1 MIKAFG
7 LFADGTYTYPAILTG
22 LRTATEKGSLLAS
35 AAPHRPIVIA
45 HRGASGYLPEHPLAA
60 KVLAHAMGADFIEQ
74 DVVMSRDGVPVVLHD
89 IYLESTTDVEQRFPD
104 RARDDGRFYAAD
116 FNLADIRELRVH
128 ERSTRD
134 DSGREVPVYP
144 GRYPLQPG
152 LFGVPTLAEEIRLI
166 SGLDRS
172 RGRSTGLYIE
182 LKAPLWHGA
191 QGLDIADAVLRTL
204 REEGYA
210 DRPQQVFL
218 QCFDDHTLRRLRH
231 ELKTPL
237 PLIQLIAE
245 NDWGEDSAVDYD
257 HLQTTRGLA
266 EVATYAAGIGPWV
279 EQIYL
284 GRTSHGELR
293 LSELVDLA
301 KAQKLMVHPYTFRRD
316 ALPEGIE
323 SFEELLDLFLG
334 KLGVDGLFTD
344 FPDLVVQ
351 YLARRL
357 PQ

>member
-1 MIKAFG
+1 M
-7 LFADGTYTYPAILTG
+7 
-22 LRTATEKGSLLAS
+22 AS
-35 AAPHRPIVIA
+35 AASHRPIVIA
-45 HRGASGYLPEHPLAA
+45 HRGASGYLPEHTLAA

-104 RARDDGRFYAAD
+104 RARADRRFYAAD
-116 FNLADIRELRVH
+116 FSLAEIRELRVH

-191 QGLDIADAVLRTL
+191 QGLDITDAVLRVL

-245 NDWGEDSAVDYD
+245 NEGGEDSAVDYG
-257 HLQTTRGLA
+257 HLQTARGLA
-266 EVATYAAGIGPWV
+266 EVAAYADGIGPWV

-293 LSELVDLA
+293 VSELVALA
-301 KAQKLMVHPYTFRRD
+301 TAQNLMVHPYTFRRD

-323 SFEELLDLFLG
+323 SFEDLLDLFLVQ
-334 KLGVDGLFTD
+334 LGVDGLFTD

-351 YLARRL
+351 YLARRF